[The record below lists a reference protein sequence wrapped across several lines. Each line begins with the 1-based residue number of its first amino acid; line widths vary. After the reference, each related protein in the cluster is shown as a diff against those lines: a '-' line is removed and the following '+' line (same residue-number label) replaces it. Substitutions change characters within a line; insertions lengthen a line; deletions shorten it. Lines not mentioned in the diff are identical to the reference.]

1 MNPKSNASA
10 RIQVLRLLLTPRV
23 DKAGRYLSG
32 ESKRRLI
39 RRAEIMA
46 DHIWRRFHVGIWRW
60 QLKHVIW
67 FFEVVLKGRSHSNR
81 YQYWLTAERI
91 LTATEKGFVTDAQKV
106 INKRERASTIE
117 SQ

>member
-1 MNPKSNASA
+1 MWEVYVNPKSNASA
-10 RIQVLRLLLTPRV
+10 RIQVRRLLLTPRV

-46 DHIWRRFHVGIWRW
+46 DHIWRRYHVGIWRW
-60 QLKHVIW
+60 QVKHVIW
-67 FFEVVLKGRSHSNR
+67 FFEVVLKGRSRSNR

-91 LTATEKGFVTDAQKV
+91 LSATNKISV
-106 INKRERASTIE
+106 IERLQTQLNLPSI
-117 SQ
+117 